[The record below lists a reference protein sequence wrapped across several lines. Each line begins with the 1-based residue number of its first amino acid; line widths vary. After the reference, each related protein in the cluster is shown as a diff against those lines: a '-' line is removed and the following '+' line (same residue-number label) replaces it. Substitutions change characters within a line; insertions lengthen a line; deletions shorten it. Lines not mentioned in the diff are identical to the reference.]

1 MQYEKD
7 ILLLLI
13 EAGEKGLSVT
23 KITRHIFNTYNSFF
37 LSLNIED
44 THQEVQQCLLKMSK
58 RPNSMLGRVRKGVYC
73 ININNQEVRHLQL
86 KFSHECDIKK
96 DEKTQTDFSL
106 NLFE

>member
-1 MQYEKD
+1 
-7 ILLLLI
+7 
-13 EAGEKGLSVT
+13 
-23 KITRHIFNTYNSFF
+23 
-37 LSLNIED
+37 
-44 THQEVQQCLLKMSK
+44 MSK

-106 NLFE
+106 NFVLSNTENILRIFVCWIFICIFALIHRIIN

>member
-13 EAGEKGLSVT
+13 EAGEKGLSVS

-58 RPNSMLGRVRKGVYC
+58 RPNSMLGRVRKGVYG

-86 KFSHECDIKK
+86 KFSHKCDIKK